1 MHYRYI
7 VSVLFL
13 LLGSDFAASGQ
24 LRDLKS
30 CISQAL
36 QHNLAVQQS
45 EIKEQRSS
53 VSYTRSWQER
63 FPTLNARLGHSINE
77 GKSIDPSTNQF
88 ISKRFT
94 SGNQEVSTSMVLF
107 DGLGMLYDIRQ
118 QSKIWAADQ
127 KDREGALIALKL
139 DIILAYIQVLTA
151 KDILQQAEVNIE
163 TTLAQLQRSETL
175 HRQGAIAPGDYFD
188 IKGQYAA
195 ESSSIN
201 GLKKTL
207 FDRRLALSL
216 LMNVTEKD
224 LGELAPL
231 EEQANDVAVWTA
243 DAEQLYLEAQDKLP
257 DFQSLQFKTEAA
269 EYAVKYAKSGYFPRL
284 TFGAGLNSQYSGTSN
299 DSYLRQIDN
308 NLGKYVSFGLNI
320 PIFNGFKVRNQV
332 KLARLDQRSQ
342 QVENDQKRLELRENT
357 SKAVFDYKQSF
368 ENIALLKSQVTDYKE
383 SFRIAQVRFDEGDIN
398 SVTYIIAKNKY
409 EQSLSQLTVL
419 QYQAIL
425 QQYTLDYYQGKLGF

>member
-7 VSVLFL
+7 VSVLYF
-13 LLGSDFAASGQ
+13 LLGSGFAALGQ
-24 LRDLKS
+24 VRDLQS

-36 QHNLAVQQS
+36 QHNLAVQNS

-53 VSYTRSWQER
+53 IAYTRSWQER
-63 FPTLNARLGHSINE
+63 LPTLNARLGHGINE

-94 SGNQEVSTSMVLF
+94 SGNQELTTSMVLF

-118 QSKIWAADQ
+118 QSKRWAADQ
-127 KDREGALIALKL
+127 KDQEGALIALKL
-139 DIILAYIQVLTA
+139 DVILAYIQVLTA

-163 TTLAQLQRSETL
+163 TTRAQLQRSETL
-175 HRQGAIAPGDYFD
+175 HKQGAIAPGDYFD

-207 FDRRLALSL
+207 FDRRIALSG
-216 LMNVTEKD
+216 LMNIAESQ

-231 EEQANDVAVWTA
+231 EGQTNDMDVWTA
-243 DAEQLYLEAQDKLP
+243 DAEQLYQEAQDKLP
-257 DFQSLQFKTEAA
+257 DFQSLQFKADAA
-269 EYAVKYAKSGYFPRL
+269 EYAVKYAKSAYYPRL
-284 TFGAGLNSQYSGTSN
+284 TFGAGLNSQYAGTSS

-308 NLGKYVSFGLNI
+308 NLGKYISFGLHI

-342 QVENDQKRLELRENT
+342 QVENDQKRLELRQNT
-357 SKAVFDYKQSF
+357 SRAVFEYKQSY